1 MADYKTVN
9 SALKT
14 NRAKFAAPFV
24 PADYDRAVFTSEA
37 GLPATV
43 DAIFTSLTA
52 MGANMWAVQRR
63 MWILETLL
71 EKGTK
76 VTRDAIEQYQPT
88 AQEAA
93 ELRKTR
99 NLLVAELYDPF
110 KMMGDIQY
118 GKSIDVPNDT
128 VMKAL

>member
-14 NRAKFAAPFV
+14 NRAKYAAPFV

-63 MWILETLL
+63 MWVLETLL
-71 EKGTK
+71 EKKGT
-76 VTRDAIEQYQPT
+76 VSRADIEAYQPT
-88 AQEAA
+88 QAEAA
-93 ELRKTR
+93 ALRKARTE
-99 NLLVAELYDPF
+99 LVFELYDPF

>member
-9 SALKT
+9 SSLKT
-14 NRAKFAAPFV
+14 QREKFAAPFV

-52 MGANMWAVQRR
+52 LGANMWAVQRR
-63 MWILETLL
+63 MWITETLL
-71 EKGTK
+71 EKNGK
-76 VTRDAIEQYQPT
+76 VTREMIEQYQPT
-88 AQEAA
+88 AEEAA
-93 ELRKTR
+93 MLRKTR
-99 NLLVAELYDPF
+99 NAFVAEIYDPF
-110 KMMGDIQY
+110 RLMGDIQY

-128 VMKAL
+128 VKKAL